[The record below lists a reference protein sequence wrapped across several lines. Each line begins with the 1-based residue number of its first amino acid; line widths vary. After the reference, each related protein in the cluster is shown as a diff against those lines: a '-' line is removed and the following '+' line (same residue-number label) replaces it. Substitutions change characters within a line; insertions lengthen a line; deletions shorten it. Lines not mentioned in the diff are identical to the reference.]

1 VWLSTC
7 KLISKMITV
16 CCALVCLTGCESA
29 YYATMEKFG
38 HHKRDILVDR
48 LESAKTAQEEAKEQ
62 FHSALEKFSS
72 VLQFDGGDLE
82 DKYEQLKL
90 EYDKSNARAE
100 AVRER
105 IAAVEDVAEDLFA
118 EWQSELAEYS
128 SPNLRRSSERRL
140 KQTRHKYSHLI
151 DTMKRAEQ
159 KINPVLR
166 TFNDQVLFLKHNL
179 NARAISSL
187 QSELGV
193 IESEVAALIREME
206 IAIDEASAFIN
217 ALESNQ

>member
-1 VWLSTC
+1 
-7 KLISKMITV
+7 MITV

-151 DTMKRAEQ
+151 DTMTRAEQ